1 MTAVADSTPWERARA
16 RGYPA
21 LIAHRAGDGD
31 SGIEG
36 AVSAGADLL
45 EVDLWV
51 HRGRFEARHERALY
65 PVPLLYESRRVKR
78 RPGGFDLA
86 AEIHALDG
94 RAELFLDLKNGGE
107 RAATLIR
114 EALDRTPQDTRLSAS
129 SPSWHILRRVHAVA
143 PQVEMFYSADVP
155 ARLDLLLSVAE
166 RDQRPS
172 GISCRHTLLTENTIA
187 RLQRLGLVVVAWTV
201 DELDR
206 AAELARL
213 GVDGITTHRVAELH
227 NLFQGTA

>member
-1 MTAVADSTPWERARA
+1 
-16 RGYPA
+16 
-21 LIAHRAGDGD
+21 
-31 SGIEG
+31 
-36 AVSAGADLL
+36 
-45 EVDLWV
+45 
-51 HRGRFEARHERALY
+51 
-65 PVPLLYESRRVKR
+65 
-78 RPGGFDLA
+78 
-86 AEIHALDG
+86 
-94 RAELFLDLKNGGE
+94 
-107 RAATLIR
+107 
-114 EALDRTPQDTRLSAS
+114 
-129 SPSWHILRRVHAVA
+129 
-143 PQVEMFYSADVP
+143 MFYSADVP